1 LIIES
6 RLIWNTQSQKQNIMF
21 FGRNFDFLLVVRV
34 FETYLSA
41 LDLLANKLQAY
52 TYSVILVCF
61 LVLYRGKKSVKN
73 LVT

>member
-1 LIIES
+1 
-6 RLIWNTQSQKQNIMF
+6 MF